1 MAKRKRLNTGL
12 VAFLTVMG
20 MILTVSVV
28 ALLVRQGTQRDPKV
42 LAENAERQLEK
53 GDLAKAAEFYQR
65 AYQATQETEP
75 EYLIR
80 AARCI
85 FRLGF
90 VNDWFRL
97 LDQAR
102 TRAPNEPRWQEET
115 LVGIWRVQELTGSQM
130 AFASQQRE
138 RANDLLGTAATV
150 SDIAGGPA
158 AADGGGLLDRLAAA
172 GDVPA
177 PRQRYL
183 QELRLLALVSRAR
196 ALTALA
202 AEGAAE
208 AVQQAIDAAVALDRQ
223 MQGGTAAG
231 PIDPRVVLTFLDA
244 EARRTNED
252 LTRMQVAQRPRSELE
267 QRAAAFRALRAE
279 TLARALDAHPDS
291 AALVNVYVAANTE
304 AALTVENPAER
315 DGVLAAVIE
324 RLRPT
329 AEGLREQLKALP
341 EELGRLREARRQAG
355 EGGAGEA
362 VDSRLREVRENLDR
376 VQENAPDIFFALA
389 RVLAFRADLRRAG
402 AGAGALPGAQQ
413 PEQAEIEAW
422 VTRALELEPALY
434 EAYVLRANLRLVGT
448 EASATPPSLDRFRAA
463 LEQFEAAA
471 RETANLPELNLRAR
485 LTDEQRVRLLLR
497 GFRTALE
504 ARRAFARDAAAA
516 EFLEKANYFR
526 GLAEVKSPD
535 SPYTLVMNGE
545 YAIERGDLTN
555 AILAYQRARERF
567 TDAAAWMRDPE
578 VGRSTP
584 TEMLARLYFQQG
596 QFGEALGQAEAA
608 LEQYRRVGQ
617 PPTLPLLVTAAECFL
632 RLDRASAANDLLKSY
647 DTAWRGNRQYAEL
660 RARVLGTLG
669 RPAEAAEWLRGVAG
683 GEDADAVIAQ
693 ARATAIQGD
702 FARAEQ
708 QLVDL
713 LARTDLGD
721 GPRSRARDALL
732 RVRLAG
738 GQQAAARGDAATAI
752 GQLMAVV
759 TDAGATDAAVR
770 EALQWLLQLGAGE
783 QHEAAVRAALEP
795 LIANPPR
802 PNLDRFIRG
811 GLIGITLKDKA
822 EREKAL
828 LELIAQNPD
837 ADGRAREELS
847 FYASQGRFE
856 EALPRLTAL
865 RQKQPDD
872 LDLLEQEMRMRLQ
885 LGQVE
890 EAARLIPPLEK
901 YNNNAGYDNAGGAT
915 YRGQIALARAQ
926 TASGGRAGV
935 EAARPA
941 AEAAI
946 REYRTAIERLPRSSE
961 LMFRL
966 GQAYILAGR
975 PGEAREALEQART
988 INPRDLD
995 VLLLLMRLYGSDN
1008 SPASTAAW
1016 TECFEAAKKID
1027 PNHPD
1032 VVASAAYA
1040 ADNADPLGGV
1050 TRRIARWQT
1059 NPEDTNNTER
1069 LARLFALA
1077 VPVAREKSPA
1087 ALQELQSA
1095 AQEFFT
1101 AALAAAKPGAEPGGR
1116 LPLAELAVGFYAA
1129 TGQREAG
1136 EALLRSALGGGDLE
1150 TRVNLEVLVAWL
1162 AEQAGSLEGAEAAYQ
1177 TAQRLLNEPGLDAAR
1192 KRTLEVQVGDRFI
1205 GLYQRQAARAGQ
1217 EVRPADRQRWTG
1229 RVVEVCRWLLDRVGD
1244 DDQAARPVR
1253 QRLIEAL
1260 LAHGEMVGQAEAE
1273 IADYIRRYGDKDTV
1287 ILTARAQLNL
1297 TKGQRRAA
1305 EEDFETILQ
1314 LDPDHWLARLS
1325 RGVLNLQRGRYDAAR
1340 ADLIRARDLAR
1351 LPGQEERARRLLAE
1365 TYDRAKQFD
1374 QAETELRALLAS
1386 LERRKAGMNELEPV
1400 VSRLV
1405 RLLSVRA
1412 RQASRARDLI
1422 SEYMAR
1428 YPSEPIWPLQM
1439 GAFLE
1444 LQADQALPR
1453 NREAAAGDYRQAAT
1467 YFERAQ
1473 GLAAENRAALE
1484 EAIVG
1489 RLRTLRKAE
1498 RHRDLLAFYRTIGR
1512 PTPRMRLEA
1521 ARAHAGLNEANEAR
1535 NERRQALMDAA
1546 EFHIRYAGEV
1556 MAAIKS
1562 ATSLAELQEI
1572 VRQAQES
1579 VPADSPVS
1587 LRLRIVLANYQA
1599 LEVDPQAAL
1608 TTIEAVLRDVPPGAT
1623 AERVDALLVKAQA
1636 LSRAKSDAAAQ
1647 VEYREILKLAPD
1659 QLIAL
1664 NNLAYALVES
1674 DQPQVE
1680 EARLYADRLYN
1691 LVQEN
1696 PGAASMLD
1704 TIGWVYFKS
1713 GELERAAA
1721 TLEQSLS
1728 LDDTAAGTYLH
1739 LGTVYRAAR
1748 RLPEARAVLT
1758 RGLELARAD
1767 RSPESAALVQQ
1778 LERELSALQSP

>member
-90 VNDWFRL
+90 LNDWFRL

-102 TRAPNEPRWQEET
+102 TRAPNEPRWHEET
-115 LVGIWRVQELTGSQM
+115 LVGIWRVQELTGSRT

-138 RANDLLGTAATV
+138 RANDLLGTAGTV
-150 SDIAGGPA
+150 SDTAGAPA

-172 GDVPA
+172 GNLPA
-177 PRQRYL
+177 ARQRYL
-183 QELRLLALVSRAR
+183 QELRLLALASRAR

-202 AEGAAE
+202 AESAAE
-208 AVQQAIDAAVALDRQ
+208 AVQQAIDAAVALDKQ
-223 MQGGTAAG
+223 MQGGSAEG
-231 PIDPRVVLTFLDA
+231 PTDPRVVLTFLDA

-252 LTRMQVAQRPRSELE
+252 LTRMQVAQRPRNELE
-267 QRAAAFRALRAE
+267 ERAAAFRTLRAQA
-279 TLARALDAHPDS
+279 LARALDAHPDS
-291 AALVNVYVAANTE
+291 AALVNAYVAAHSE
-304 AALTVENPAER
+304 AALTGESPAER
-315 DGVLAAVIE
+315 DAVLAAVIE

-329 AEGLREQLKALP
+329 AAGLRERLKTLP
-341 EELGRLREARRQAG
+341 EELGRLREARRRGGEGDAG
-355 EGGAGEA
+355 ETL
-362 VDSRLREVRENLDR
+362 DSRLRDVREGLDR
-376 VQENAPDIFFALA
+376 VQENAPDVFFALA

-402 AGAGALPGAQQ
+402 GGTQAGELSQS
-413 PEQAEIEAW
+413 ERAEIEEW

-434 EAYVLRANLRLVGT
+434 EAYVLRANLKLVGT
-448 EASATPPSLDRFRAA
+448 EAAATQPSLDRFRAA
-463 LEQFEAAA
+463 LEQFETAA
-471 RETANLPELNLRAR
+471 RETANLPEINLRAR

-504 ARRAFARDAAAA
+504 AYRAFRREAAAS

-555 AILAYQRARERF
+555 AILAYQRAAERF
-567 TDAAAWMRDPE
+567 TDAAAWLRDPD

-584 TEMLARLYFQQG
+584 REMLARLYFQQG
-596 QFGEALGQAEAA
+596 QYGEALTQAEAA

-617 PPTLPLLVTAAECFL
+617 PATLPLLVSAAEALL
-632 RLDRASAANDLLKSY
+632 RLDRAGAAQDLLKPY
-647 DTAWRGNRQYAEL
+647 DGDWRGNRQYAEL
-660 RARVLGTLG
+660 RARVLGALG
-669 RPAEAAEWLRGVAG
+669 RREEAAEWLRDVAAG
-683 GEDADAVIAQ
+683 AEGDAAVEQ
-693 ARATAIQGD
+693 ARAKAIQGD
-702 FARAEQ
+702 FAGAEQ
-708 QLVDL
+708 QLVGL
-713 LARTDLGD
+713 LAQSDLNEAQQ
-721 GPRSRARDALL
+721 RRARDALL

-738 GQQAAARGDAATAI
+738 GQQAVAQGDAATAI
-752 GQLMAVV
+752 ARLTAVV
-759 TDAGATDAAVR
+759 TDAAAGDADVR
-770 EALQWLLQLGAGE
+770 EAIQWLLQLGAAE

-795 LIANPPR
+795 LVVNPPR

-811 GLIGITLKDKA
+811 GLISITLKDKA

-828 LELIAQNPD
+828 LDLIAQNPD
-837 ADGRAREELS
+837 PDGRAREELS

-856 EALPRLTAL
+856 EALPRLTTL
-865 RQKQPDD
+865 RQMRPDD
-872 LDLLEQEMRMRLQ
+872 LDLLEQEMRIRLQ

-890 EAARLIPPLEK
+890 EAARLIPPLER

-915 YRGQIALARAQ
+915 YRGQVALARAQ

-975 PGEAREALEQART
+975 PGEARDALEEARA
-988 INPRDLD
+988 INPRDID
-995 VLLLLMRLYGSDN
+995 VLVLLMKLYGSDN
-1008 SPASTAAW
+1008 TAAGTAAW
-1016 TECFEAAKKID
+1016 TECFEAAKKVD

-1040 ADNADPLGGV
+1040 ADNADPLGAV
-1050 TRRIARWQT
+1050 TRRSARWKT
-1059 NPEDTNNTER
+1059 NPDDTENTER
-1069 LARLFALA
+1069 LARLFAVA
-1077 VPVAREKSPA
+1077 VPAAREKGSA
-1087 ALQELQSA
+1087 ALQELRA
-1095 AQEFFT
+1095 AAEAFFG
-1101 AALAAAKPGAEPGGR
+1101 AALPAARPGTEAGGQMRLAEAAAT
-1116 LPLAELAVGFYAA
+1116 FYAA
-1129 TGQREAG
+1129 TDQREAG

-1162 AEQAGSLEGAEAAYQ
+1162 AEQTGSLEAAETAYQ
-1177 TAQRLLNEPGLDAAR
+1177 AAQRLLNESGLDGAR
-1192 KRTLEVQVGDRFI
+1192 KRALEGQVGDRFI

-1217 EVRPADRQRWTG
+1217 EVRMADRQRWTG

-1273 IADYIRRYGDKDTV
+1273 IADYLRRYGDKDTA

-1325 RGVLNLQRGRYDAAR
+1325 RGVMNLQRGRYDAAR

-1365 TYDRAKQFD
+1365 TYERAKQFD
-1374 QAETELRALLAS
+1374 QAETELRTLLAS

-1405 RLLSVRA
+1405 RLLSLRA

-1473 GLAAENRAALE
+1473 GLAGENRAAQE

-1498 RHRDLLAFYRTIGR
+1498 RHRDLLSFYRTIGR

-1521 ARAHAGLNEANEAR
+1521 ARAYAALNEANEAR

-1546 EFHIRYAGEV
+1546 EYHIRYAGEV

-1562 ATSLAELQEI
+1562 TTSLAELQEI
-1572 VRQAQES
+1572 VRLAQES

-1647 VEYREILKLAPD
+1647 AEYREILKLAPD

-1674 DQPQVE
+1674 DKPQVE

-1748 RLPEARAVLT
+1748 RLPEARAALT
-1758 RGLELARAD
+1758 RGLELAREG
-1767 RSPESAALVQQ
+1767 RGPESAELVQQ
-1778 LERELSALQSP
+1778 LERELNALQSP